1 MKRPSLSRL
10 CCAALLAL
18 ACAGAQAATPPQNVT
33 VHYND
38 PQHFTEAK
46 RSSMVH
52 LADADAY
59 LAPLKAYIAERASR
73 VLAPG
78 QRLDIEVT
86 DVDLAG
92 EYEPWRGPN
101 MNDIRIVKSIYP
113 PRIDLAFTLYGADGA
128 ILRQG
133 SRKLRDASFLERN
146 PGNSQD
152 SLRYEK
158 SLIDQ
163 WLRRGVDKL

>member
-1 MKRPSLSRL
+1 MKSSPLSRL
-10 CCAALLAL
+10 LCITCMAL
-18 ACAGAQAATPPQNVT
+18 APVMVRAAIPPDNIS
-33 VHYND
+33 VHYKD

-46 RSSMVH
+46 RSFGVH
-52 LADADAY
+52 LIKANDY
-59 LAPLKAYIAERASR
+59 LEPLKAYIAQRASR

-92 EYEPWRGPN
+92 EYEPWRGPR
-101 MNDIRIVKSIYP
+101 MDDIRVIKDIYP
-113 PRIDLAFTLYGADGA
+113 PRIDLDFTLYGADGQV
-128 ILRQG
+128 LHQG
-133 SRKLRDASFLERN
+133 HRTLRDMSFLSHN
-146 PGNSQD
+146 FGADQD

-163 WLRRGVDKL
+163 WLRKGAEKL